1 MNFAVFF
8 ISQSKYYMKKG
19 KYMKKCLKCKSKLV
33 KCQLCEKHT
42 QLKNT
47 LIVKNKINRKELRI
61 CKECGKKFNW
71 I

>member
-1 MNFAVFF
+1 
-8 ISQSKYYMKKG
+8 MKE
-19 KYMKKCLKCKSKLV
+19 CLKCKKV

-47 LIVKNKINRKELRI
+47 LIIKNKINGKELRI
-61 CKECGKKFNW
+61 CKECGKEFNW